1 MQEKRNRLRELFSTS
16 AGRTSLVFALIM
28 LALIVYGLFIQEK
41 GAVEVVFNEE
51 VFAISTE
58 DTPIF
63 IRYEDV
69 ESAELI
75 SADSFD
81 AGEPL
86 SGHAGNR
93 YLQGLW
99 RNEQLGEYRL
109 SVNTRSASYV
119 LLRYT
124 DGVIVFS
131 ANKTTQTEKVYQ
143 TLTDY
148 LRAYQ

>member
-1 MQEKRNRLRELFSTS
+1 MQEKRNRLRELLSTP

-28 LALIVYGLFIQEK
+28 LALIVYGLFFQEK

-58 DTPIF
+58 DEPIF
-63 IRYEDV
+63 VRYEDV

-75 SADSFD
+75 PADSFD
-81 AGEPL
+81 AGEML
-86 SGHAGNR
+86 SGHEGKR
-93 YLQGLW
+93 YLQGSW
-99 RNEQLGEYRL
+99 RSDTLGDYRL
-109 SVNTRSASYV
+109 SVNTRSASYI

-131 ANKTTQTEKVYQ
+131 ANKTAQTEKVYQ

-148 LRAYQ
+148 LGAYQ